1 MRNVRRKQVEQ
12 NRKRRDIVFLTFGI
26 LLFIYLTVNIF
37 IGDSGLLKYL
47 ELKSIKENLLI
58 ETSAIKKQNR
68 DIKGQV
74 ETLENEPDTVEGLAR
89 DYGLTKKGEW
99 IFKFEDE

>member
-1 MRNVRRKQVEQ
+1 MRNVRRKQVEK
-12 NRKRRDIVFLTFGI
+12 NRKRRDIIFLTFGI

-47 ELKSIKENLLI
+47 ELNSIKDELII
-58 ETSAIKKQNR
+58 ETAAIEKQNK

-89 DYGLTKKGEW
+89 EYGLTKEGEW
-99 IFKFEDE
+99 VFKFEE